1 MPALEQYIKS
11 VRASAVSFGR
21 DGYDVK
27 IFIAMMPFLGKTI
40 EEAQAKYE
48 KSKKFLSVQ
57 SNLAKISGFTGVDL
71 SQYALDQPFKF
82 GGPASK
88 DGAITG
94 TIQNM
99 KTVTD
104 GEVLPTL
111 EEFAKTY
118 KWPHPIGT
126 PEMVADIFQEWMD
139 KTDCDGF
146 NLVCEC
152 LLYQVKVLLD
162 GA

>member
-1 MPALEQYIKS
+1 
-11 VRASAVSFGR
+11 
-21 DGYDVK
+21 
-27 IFIAMMPFLGKTI
+27 MPFLGKTI

-48 KSKKFLSVQ
+48 KSKDLLSVQ
-57 SNLAKISGFTGVDL
+57 SDFAKISGFTGVDS

-104 GEVLPTL
+104 AEVLPTL

-118 KWPHPIGT
+118 K
-126 PEMVADIFQEWMD
+126 
-139 KTDCDGF
+139 
-146 NLVCEC
+146 
-152 LLYQVKVLLD
+152 
-162 GA
+162 